1 MLDYTYQ
8 INKEELQMARRDRGF
23 GFEGGNIVPFSRG
36 KHGVA
41 SSWVASPSETNQRTI
56 ESNPIM
62 IVGAL
67 GVGSEL
73 QKYAKK
79 VMQDKSDKRIQAVID
94 ALEAFGGAI
103 DKD

>member
-1 MLDYTYQ
+1 
-8 INKEELQMARRDRGF
+8 MARKDRGF

-41 SSWVASPSETNQRTI
+41 SSWVASPSETNKRTMD
-56 ESNPIM
+56 SHHIM
-62 IVGAL
+62 HMGAL
-67 GVGSEL
+67 VVCNNL
-73 QKYAKK
+73 QKSAKK

-94 ALEAFGGAI
+94 ALQAFGGAI

>member
-1 MLDYTYQ
+1 
-8 INKEELQMARRDRGF
+8 MARKDRGF

-79 VMQDKSDKRIQAVID
+79 VMLNKSNEKINKLRQ
-94 ALEAFGGAI
+94 ALETLLGSV

>member
-1 MLDYTYQ
+1 
-8 INKEELQMARRDRGF
+8 MARKDRGF

-41 SSWVASPSETNQRTI
+41 SGWVASPSETNQRTMD
-56 ESNPIM
+56 SHHIM
-62 IVGAL
+62 HMGAL
-67 GVGSEL
+67 VVCNNL
-73 QKYAKK
+73 QKSAKK

-94 ALEAFGGAI
+94 ALQAFGGAI

>member
-1 MLDYTYQ
+1 
-8 INKEELQMARRDRGF
+8 MARKDRGF

-41 SSWVASPSETNQRTI
+41 SSWVSSPSETNQRTI

-79 VMQDKSDKRIQAVID
+79 IMQDKSDKRIQAVID

>member
-1 MLDYTYQ
+1 
-8 INKEELQMARRDRGF
+8 MARKDRGF

-79 VMQDKSDKRIQAVID
+79 IMQDKSDKRIQAVID

>member
-1 MLDYTYQ
+1 
-8 INKEELQMARRDRGF
+8 MARKDRGF

-56 ESNPIM
+56 DSFPIM
-62 IVGAL
+62 VVGAL
-67 GVGSEL
+67 GKGSEL
-73 QKYAKK
+73 QKHTKK

>member
-1 MLDYTYQ
+1 
-8 INKEELQMARRDRGF
+8 MARKDRGF

-41 SSWVASPSETNQRTI
+41 SSWVASPSETNQRTMD
-56 ESNPIM
+56 SHHIM
-62 IVGAL
+62 HMGAL
-67 GVGSEL
+67 VVCNNL
-73 QKYAKK
+73 QKSAKK

-94 ALEAFGGAI
+94 ALQAFGGAI

>member
-1 MLDYTYQ
+1 
-8 INKEELQMARRDRGF
+8 MARKDRGF

-36 KHGVA
+36 KQGVS
-41 SSWVASPSETNQRTI
+41 SSWVSSPSETNQRTI

-79 VMQDKSDKRIQAVID
+79 IMRNKSNEKINKLRQ
-94 ALEAFGGAI
+94 ALENLLGSV

>member
-1 MLDYTYQ
+1 
-8 INKEELQMARRDRGF
+8 MARRDRGF

-36 KHGVA
+36 KQGVS
-41 SSWVASPSETNQRTI
+41 SSWVSSPSETNQRTI

-79 VMQDKSDKRIQAVID
+79 VMRNKSNEKINKLRQ
-94 ALEAFGGAI
+94 ALENLLGSV

>member
-1 MLDYTYQ
+1 
-8 INKEELQMARRDRGF
+8 MARKDRGF

-36 KHGVA
+36 KQGVS
-41 SSWVASPSETNQRTI
+41 SSWVSSPSETNQRTI
-56 ESNPIM
+56 ASNPIM

-73 QKYAKK
+73 QKYVKK